1 MNLPEAL
8 CTLYNGWPARFQGVA
23 PALHVPSGSTTTE
36 GQMEERTTVEKRTTV
51 VPAEPDSAGT
61 TNINIDGA
69 TGATTI
75 EKSEPAPRQ
84 TTVRE
89 TTVERTTRS

>member
-1 MNLPEAL
+1 MRF
-8 CTLYNGWPARFQGVA
+8 CTLYHERAARFQGGHSPCTA
-23 PALHVPSGSTTTE
+23 CRA
-36 GQMEERTTVEKRTTV
+36 
-51 VPAEPDSAGT
+51 
-61 TNINIDGA
+61 NINIDGT

-75 EKSEPAPRQ
+75 ETSEPAPRQ